1 MIKFTIYPVLLLAT
15 LFFTS
20 SCGVKKEEMVSQSV
34 IWEDRIA
41 DLSQENSL
49 VSGST
54 YLSTYAEIYKYSE
67 DEYEALTATISI
79 RNINKQGR
87 VFIQNIEYFNTHGVR
102 IKSYIAQSIYIEP
115 METLEI
121 VINQLDTE
129 GGTGANFVFD
139 WSIKPGTN
147 DPLFE
152 GVMVS
157 NSGNQGFAFVTHGR
171 KIE

>member
-1 MIKFTIYPVLLLAT
+1 LAT

-41 DLSQENSL
+41 DLSKENSL

-67 DEYEALTATISI
+67 KEYEALTATISI
-79 RNINKQGR
+79 RNINKQDR
-87 VFIQNIEYFNTHGVR
+87 VFIQNIEYFNTHGAR

-139 WSIKPGTN
+139 WSVKPGTN

-157 NSGNQGFAFVTHGR
+157 NSGNQGFAFVTHGK